1 MRYMPSYA
9 SSPLKASQLL
19 QTLGRVNQKLFL
31 SYNVSQ
37 DEDEEGQGDQG
48 AGAGGLKGAP
58 EGQGEQEEGGEQAGP
73 EGQGEQ
79 GVSSACDLFA
89 SEQSL

>member
-37 DEDEEGQGDQG
+37 DEDEEGSVIKVLR
-48 AGAGGLKGAP
+48 AGGLEGAP

-79 GVSSACDLFA
+79 
-89 SEQSL
+89 